1 MLSENR
7 LRKLAETRHYTQIVD
22 EVLSNGRPITLAFR
36 LRLSDPETLRP
47 AALALALRRLTEIS
61 FAVTDTTRY
70 LAEQLL
76 SCCRPSGSF
85 GSIAATA
92 LALRALFNVR
102 SQCGLGDL
110 RAEIDAAIGP
120 ALDRISQ
127 WQDESG
133 MIGDSI
139 DSAICRWQ
147 LSDCEPFRSA
157 IRWHD
162 FVLAVEEMPVSRE
175 TAALLESAA

>member
-1 MLSENR
+1 MLSEHR
-7 LRKLAETRHYTQIVD
+7 LRKLAITSHHAQMID
-22 EVLSNGRPITLAFR
+22 EVLSNGRPITLAIR
-36 LRLSDPETLRP
+36 IRIGDPETVRP
-47 AALALALRRLTEIS
+47 AALALALRRMTEIS
-61 FAVTDTTRY
+61 FAVTNTTRY
-70 LAEQLL
+70 LTRQLL
-76 SCCRPSGSF
+76 SCCQPSGSF

-92 LALRALFNVR
+92 IAIRAFFNLR
-102 SQCGLGDL
+102 SQCGLGTL
-110 RAEIDAAIGP
+110 KSEIDAAIGP

-133 MIGDSI
+133 MIGDPI
-139 DSAICRWQ
+139 DSSICRWQ
-147 LSDCEPFRSA
+147 LSHCEPFRSA